1 MIIKKLSLL
10 IFAFVFMVLSSS
22 IIHLAYADGH
32 KEKEQ
37 KMIENLDPN
46 NSLVLKLK
54 DGDVYIEL
62 FEDTAPKHVKRI
74 KELVE
79 QKFYDGIV
87 FHRVIDGFMAQ
98 TGDPTG
104 TGTGG
109 SGQSL
114 KAEFND
120 RKHVRGTVS
129 MARAMSP
136 DSADSQF
143 FICFDDTPHLDGQY
157 TVWGQ
162 VVSGMEFVDNIKK
175 GDEFS
180 GEVKNPDKI
189 ISLKLLKDAK

>member
-1 MIIKKLSLL
+1 MVIKKLSLL
-10 IFAFVFMVLSSS
+10 IFTFAFMVLSSS
-22 IIHLAYADGH
+22 IQSAYADNH
-32 KEKEQ
+32 QEKGQ

-62 FEDTAPKHVKRI
+62 FEDAAPNHVRRI

-79 QKFYDGIV
+79 QKFYDDIV

-120 RKHVRGTVS
+120 KKHIRGTVS

-143 FICFDDTPHLDGQY
+143 FICFDETPHLDGQY

-162 VVSGMEFVDNIKK
+162 VVSGMEFVDKIKK
-175 GDEFS
+175 GDAYS
-180 GEVKNPDKI
+180 GQVDGPDKI
-189 ISLKLLKDAK
+189 ISLTLLKDVQ